1 MIVNMPSNDDSTFGD
16 LPRRKGTKVVLC
28 SFFFFQ
34 IKKFQK
40 LLIPITRQPIS
51 KFIINVYNILQSWKV
66 FWKILEYLYMEDLRF
81 IHGRS

>member
-16 LPRRKGTKVVLC
+16 LPRRKGTKVVLR
-28 SFFFFQ
+28 SFFFQ

-51 KFIINVYNILQSWKV
+51 KFIINVYNILQSSGRFFGKSWNIYI
-66 FWKILEYLYMEDLRF
+66 WKI
-81 IHGRS
+81 

>member
-16 LPRRKGTKVVLC
+16 LPRRKGTKVVLR
-28 SFFFFQ
+28 SFFFQ

>member
-1 MIVNMPSNDDSTFGD
+1 MPSNDDSTFGD
-16 LPRRKGTKVVLC
+16 LPRRKGTKVVLR
-28 SFFFFQ
+28 SFFFQ

-51 KFIINVYNILQSWKV
+51 KFIINAYNILQSWKV

-81 IHGRS
+81 IHGRN

>member
-1 MIVNMPSNDDSTFGD
+1 MPSNDDSTFGD
-16 LPRRKGTKVVLC
+16 LPRRKGTKVVLR
-28 SFFFFQ
+28 SFFFQ